1 MPLNYESTVP
11 ETRDPQTQV
20 WRLYWSSWLLKLL
33 VVPGIAA
40 FVTLLVAHRESVLAP
55 SAAVCIV
62 VSLVLAGI
70 LGYRLKQQFARPQA
84 RLVPGFAGP
93 HVQVAVIIA
102 LVLAV
107 VLPWMAAARHGQPPL
122 GIVALSAAVFVY
134 VTWVYAEVSRVVTVS
149 FWLVMPSMVL
159 WVRWL
164 ESPAVKALA
173 RGEAPLVAWA
183 LLVAAGG
190 AWALLLRRLVR
201 LTEDDRGYRQNL
213 ISAGAGRGDR
223 MGRGSG
229 QLWGW
234 NSANLTV
241 FERVVARPA
250 DVPEILKHPSASRPD
265 SLRLWRIGSS
275 NVSMR
280 RTGLLLVLFLWLF
293 SLLVSR
299 DSPSTGPNG
308 LFWMQVSISLPFF
321 GVIMTVMQLAQR
333 YQRAGMELLRPVS
346 RRTFA
351 SRLVLAAAWDLV
363 EFTFMVAGV
372 SLLIGIL
379 ASGGSLDLRAL
390 AISAVAVAGFTAAI
404 FGFGIWASSLRCP
417 PLTAILLILAVWVV
431 LWILEPGNSE
441 GNMAPARLTAMT
453 LAMSVAGGAF
463 FYLGYRRWSRI
474 ELG

>member
-1 MPLNYESTVP
+1 MPLDRESIVP
-11 ETRDPQTQV
+11 ETRDPHAQI
-20 WRLYWSSWLLKLL
+20 WRLYWSSWLFKLL

-40 FVTLLVAHRESVLAP
+40 FVTLLLADREPILGP
-55 SAAVCIV
+55 SATVCILV
-62 VSLVLAGI
+62 AFVLAGI

-93 HVQVAVIIA
+93 HVQVAVIMA
-102 LVLAV
+102 VALAV

-134 VTWVYAEVSRVVTVS
+134 VAWVHADVSRVVTVS
-149 FWLVMPSMVL
+149 FWLLMPLMFV

-164 ESPAVKALA
+164 ENPAVKALA
-173 RGEAPLVAWA
+173 RGEAPLVAWTV
-183 LLVAAGG
+183 LLAAGG
-190 AWALLLRRLVR
+190 ALALLLRRLVR

-213 ISAGAGRGDR
+213 ITAGAGRGDR
-223 MGRGSG
+223 LGRAGHV
-229 QLWGW
+229 WGW
-234 NSANLTV
+234 SANLTV
-241 FERVVARPA
+241 YERLVARPA
-250 DVPEILKHPSASRPD
+250 DVPEVLKHPSASRPD

-280 RTGLLLVLFLWLF
+280 RTGLLLVLVLWLF
-293 SLLVSR
+293 RLLVSR
-299 DSPSTGPNG
+299 DSPSTGPNE
-308 LFWMQVSISLPFF
+308 LVRTQVSILFPFF
-321 GVIMTVMQLAQR
+321 GMVMTILPLAQR

-363 EFTFMVAGV
+363 EFTFIVAGA

-379 ASGGSLDLRAL
+379 ASGGSLELRAL
-390 AISAVAVAGFTAAI
+390 AISAVTVAGPTAAI

-417 PLTAILLILAVWVV
+417 PLTAILLMLAFPIV
-431 LWILEPGNSE
+431 LWVLEVGRLE
-441 GNMAPARLTAMT
+441 GNMAPARLTAMA
-453 LAMSVAGGAF
+453 LAMCAAGGTF
-463 FYLGYRRWSRI
+463 FYWGYRRWSRI